1 MAEVKVKGIK
11 KHAVARLEDL
21 PVGSRKI
28 VTVDE
33 RSIGLFNVNT
43 EIVAVLNLCPH
54 EFAPVCQGRV
64 SGTTAPSL
72 PGEPLQ
78 WRREGE
84 ILFCPWHGW
93 EFDLLTGACLT
104 DRRKLRRFSTSVEN
118 GWIYIHL
125 RGG

>member
-1 MAEVKVKGIK
+1 MPEAKKYAVVK
-11 KHAVARLEDL
+11 AEDL
-21 PVGSRKI
+21 PAGTRKL

-33 RSIGLFNVNT
+33 KSIGVFNVKE

-72 PGEPLQ
+72 PGEPFK
-78 WRREGE
+78 WGREGQ

-93 EFDLLTGACLT
+93 EFDLLSGECLT
-104 DRRKLRRFSTSVEN
+104 DKSRLRRFPTSVEN
-118 GWIYIHL
+118 GWIYVHL
-125 RGG
+125 ASRA